1 MNIKLLL
8 GVAALLLAA
17 CQQQHEAMPAAG
29 EHGAAVEEVVKGPHR
44 GRLLTDGTFV
54 LELAIFESGVPPEF
68 HAWPTLDGKP
78 VPLDQVQVGVEVH
91 RLGDKV
97 DRFAF
102 KPQDDYLRADGV
114 VHEPHSF
121 VVKIAAQYA
130 GKSHEW
136 SYDSFEGRTRI
147 APDIA
152 ASAGIET
159 EVTGP
164 ATLIQTL
171 ALYGRIA
178 ADPARQREVS
188 ARFPGVIRT
197 VEAKIGDRVTAG
209 QALAV
214 IESNESLQTYTV
226 TAPIAGAIVARDA
239 NPGEQSSDHVLFTI
253 VDSSSVVAELSVFPR
268 DRARVRRGAAVMVRV
283 ADADTTVSGKVE
295 RIDVQTGNN
304 QAVIARVTLDNVK
317 GELLTGSFVTGEVAV
332 AQRTVPLAVKTAG
345 LQPFRDFTVVFEQVA
360 DTYEVRMLEL
370 GEQQGGWAEVLG
382 GIEPGVRYVAA
393 NSYLVKADVEKAGA
407 SHDH

>member
-1 MNIKLLL
+1 MNIKLLPA
-8 GVAALLLAA
+8 VAALLLAA
-17 CQQQHEAMPAAG
+17 CQQQHEALPAG
-29 EHGAAVEEVVKGPHR
+29 EHGAAAEEVVKGPHR
-44 GRLLTDGTFV
+44 GRLLADGAFV

-68 HAWPTLDGKP
+68 HAWPTLNGKP
-78 VPLDQVQVGVEVH
+78 VPLDQVQLGVEVH
-91 RLGDKV
+91 RLGGKV

-102 KPQDDYLRADGV
+102 KPQDDYLRGNGV

-130 GKSHEW
+130 GKSHQW

-152 ASAGIET
+152 ATAGIET

-164 ATLIQTL
+164 ATLVQTL

-197 VEAKIGDRVTAG
+197 VKAKIGDRVTAG

-214 IESNESLQTYTV
+214 IESDESLQSYTV
-226 TAPIAGAIVARDA
+226 TAPIGGAVVARDA
-239 NPGEQSSDHVLFTI
+239 NPGEQSADRVLFTI

-268 DRARVRRGAAVMVRV
+268 DRARVRRGAAVTVRV
-283 ADADTTVSGKVE
+283 ADADTTVSGKID

-304 QAVIARVTLDNVK
+304 QAVIARVTLNNSN
-317 GELLTGSFVTGEVAV
+317 GELLAGSFVTGAVAV
-332 AQRTVPLAVKTAG
+332 GQRTVPLAVKTTG